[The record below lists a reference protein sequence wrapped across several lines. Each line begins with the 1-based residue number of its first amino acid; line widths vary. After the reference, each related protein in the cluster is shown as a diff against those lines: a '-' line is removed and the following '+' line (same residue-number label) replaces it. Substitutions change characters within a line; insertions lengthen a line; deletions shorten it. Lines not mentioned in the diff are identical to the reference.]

1 MKDFLVLGRCTAMGY
16 KDINGLILDGRM
28 WFGCTETGK
37 MIGGDV
43 HCYWFTNLVGDKV
56 VEFIP
61 LTRKYEEGMYKKMD
75 NYNAIN
81 IDSIYDIPSDY
92 DGVMAVP
99 VTFLNRWN
107 KEQFEVLDCRDYTD
121 DWRLKKSDV
130 RIINLGSQ
138 VDGIQKFTRILIK
151 RKNPGFIE
159 LSKIYDD
166 SYVEFDNYDA
176 INVDRTE
183 DIPLDYYGV
192 MGVPITFLEKWNKN
206 QFYIVGLLN
215 DGCYI
220 DEEGLKGSN
229 GLHMTDVDGN
239 KKYARILIRRKS

>member
-1 MKDFLVLGRCTAMGY
+1 MKDFLILGRCTAMGY

-43 HCYWFTNLVGDKV
+43 HCYWFTNVVSDKE

-61 LTRKYEEGMYKKMD
+61 LTRKYEEWMYRKMD
-75 NYNAIN
+75 NYDAIN

-107 KEQFEVLDCRDYTD
+107 KDQFEVLDARDYTD
-121 DWRLKKSDV
+121 DVRLKNSDV

-138 VDGIQKFTRILIK
+138 VDGIQKFTRILI
-151 RKNPGFIE
+151 
-159 LSKIYDD
+159 
-166 SYVEFDNYDA
+166 
-176 INVDRTE
+176 
-183 DIPLDYYGV
+183 
-192 MGVPITFLEKWNKN
+192 
-206 QFYIVGLLN
+206 
-215 DGCYI
+215 
-220 DEEGLKGSN
+220 
-229 GLHMTDVDGN
+229 
-239 KKYARILIRRKS
+239 RRR

>member
-1 MKDFLVLGRCTAMGY
+1 MGY
-16 KDINGLILDGRM
+16 KYINGLILDGRI

-43 HCYWFTNLVGDKV
+43 HCYWFTNVVSDKE

-61 LTRKYEEGMYKKMD
+61 LTRKYEEGMYRKMD

-121 DWRLKKSDV
+121 DVRLKNSDV

-151 RKNPGFIE
+151 
-159 LSKIYDD
+159 
-166 SYVEFDNYDA
+166 
-176 INVDRTE
+176 
-183 DIPLDYYGV
+183 
-192 MGVPITFLEKWNKN
+192 
-206 QFYIVGLLN
+206 
-215 DGCYI
+215 
-220 DEEGLKGSN
+220 
-229 GLHMTDVDGN
+229 
-239 KKYARILIRRKS
+239 KK